1 LCCDDLAVAVTRDVL
16 TYARA
21 LAELET
27 CRPVDVRAALA
38 ANSGSL
44 LERIARLVDPGRTQH
59 TLPRPAALCAVAA
72 ILIAGIGALA
82 VRAADPEPPQAA
94 VPTVDRN
101 SIWVDTVKRGDLEIK
116 VRGLGKL
123 VSPNLAEL
131 KIAESQSREL
141 QLGQAVTLDL
151 RGPKALAGGQV
162 IKIHPEVQNGTV
174 TVDVATG
181 GLPSDAGRPPLDVDG
196 TIQIRTVPN
205 VVYVGRPAF
214 GSANSAGTLYRL
226 DPDGQHASRVE
237 VLFGESSVN
246 TIEIRSGLVP
256 GDKVILNDMRAHEV
270 APRIELK

>member
-1 LCCDDLAVAVTRDVL
+1 
-16 TYARA
+16 
-21 LAELET
+21 
-27 CRPVDVRAALA
+27 VDVRAALA

-72 ILIAGIGALA
+72 ILIAGIGTLA

-101 SIWVDTVKRGDLEIK
+101 TIWVDTVKRGDLEIK